1 MINMGSKAR
10 RKYHRDFKRNAV
22 LLCTE
27 PGRSVSEVAEK
38 LEIEKSLLYRWRRE
52 YLQAVKPYLS
62 QKNSG
67 ETLAAKQKIRELEKK
82 LQDTEMERDVLKKA
96 MAILS
101 RTAQ

>member
-1 MINMGSKAR
+1 MGAKTR
-10 RKYHRDFKRNAV
+10 RKYHRHFKRNAV

-38 LEIEKSLLYRWRRE
+38 LEIDKNLLYRWRRE
-52 YLQAVKPYLS
+52 YLQANKPYLS
-62 QKNSG
+62 KKNSG
-67 ETLAAKQKIRELEKK
+67 ETLDVKQKIRELEKK
-82 LQDTEMERDVLKKA
+82 LRDTEMERDVLKKA